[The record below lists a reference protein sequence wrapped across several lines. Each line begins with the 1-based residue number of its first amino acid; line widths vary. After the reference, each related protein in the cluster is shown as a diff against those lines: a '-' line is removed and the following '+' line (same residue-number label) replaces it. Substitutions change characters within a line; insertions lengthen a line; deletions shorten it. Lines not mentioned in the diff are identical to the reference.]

1 MGDYVIKYTN
11 FVKGI
16 RNQNQ
21 MTQVF
26 DKVKPFYEKELKK
39 ENKESNKKKVK
50 S

>member
-39 ENKESNKKKVK
+39 ENNKKKVK